1 MTLTTTTP
9 PPIDRALI
17 ERDLNRMAD
26 FLGPLIEARLESI
39 RGLRLR
45 VWALEVPWGEHLY
58 RRLSGYPRQMTY
70 DAMSRL
76 LSLSDEDL
84 GALIDLAGIQLGTWR
99 GYPQTAS
106 VEQVAAALTAADRLV
121 GALDE

>member
-1 MTLTTTTP
+1 MDALLTTK

-17 ERDLNRMAD
+17 ERDLARLAD
-26 FLGPLIEARLESI
+26 LLGPLIEERLESI

-45 VWALEVPWGEHLY
+45 VWALEVPWGELLY
-58 RRLSGYPRQMTY
+58 RRLSGFPRTMTY

-84 GALIDLAGIQLGTWR
+84 GALIDLVGLELGAWR
-99 GYPQTAS
+99 GFPQAPT
-106 VEQVAAALTAADRLV
+106 VEQVAAALTAADRLF